1 MAIKKQWRKLAPKHQ
16 RYVAIGG
23 ALAAVF
29 VVVSVFQGDDQ
40 RKEQTTRDETIRS
53 VLTDKNTRDISID
66 SLSANMLRVQR
77 ESEDMK
83 KEINRLT
90 SELQRAAE
98 QGTSTLGL
106 NQQVEQLRLELSDV
120 RKELAEQA
128 ALAQLAPEAS
138 DASEEGG
145 EEGGAGEDGNT
156 STRAV
161 QDAESSFIPAPR
173 LSQQYKNAAEV
184 FEQSPPPPAYTKNEA
199 TGERVP
205 LKINSYTQPAAKVVE
220 VEPESEIVYM
230 PSGSILT
237 GVLINGMDAPTGN
250 GARKDPF
257 PATLRLQKEA
267 ILPNHFQADV
277 RECFMIVSGYGD
289 LSTERAFLRGETIS
303 CIREDGGV
311 IESRINSYVVGEDG
325 KAGLRGRLVSKQ
337 GQIIAKSL
345 MAGFM
350 GGMANAF
357 DVNPVPV
364 LNTAPDG
371 RTQYQRTFSGDMM
384 QGAAMKGA
392 SSALDRVAKFYID
405 MAESMFP
412 VVEVDAGRQVD
423 VIVTGGVSLKLKE
436 KGRG

>member
-29 VVVSVFQGDDQ
+29 VAVSVLQGDDQ
-40 RKEQTTRDETIRS
+40 KKEQATRNQAIRS

-77 ESEDMK
+77 ESEEMK
-83 KEINRLT
+83 REIDRLT

-106 NQQVEQLRLELSDV
+106 NQQVEQLRTELSSV
-120 RKELAEQA
+120 RKELAEQS

-145 EEGGAGEDGNT
+145 AGEGGNT

-173 LSQQYKNAAEV
+173 LSQQYKTAAEV

-220 VEPESEIVYM
+220 VEPESEDVYM

-311 IESRINSYVVGEDG
+311 IEARINSYVVGEDG

-371 RTQYQRTFSGDMM
+371 RTQYQRTFSDDMM

-392 SSALDRVAKFYID
+392 STALDRVAKFYID

-412 VVEVDAGRQVD
+412 VIEVDAGRQVD
-423 VIVTGGVSLKLKE
+423 VIVTGGVSLKLKA
-436 KGRG
+436 KGRR